1 MISIRASKRFTGRGE
16 ELTVFDDL
24 ELDIPEGEFVC
35 IVGRSGCG
43 KSTLL
48 RIIAGLEDTTSGG
61 VSFGWTAGPTGAA
74 GFVFQESGL
83 FPWRTVWDNVKLG
96 LEIRGVRGDALR
108 HRVSAI
114 LEIVGL
120 RGFERYY
127 PYQLSGGM
135 AQRVAIARAFV
146 IEPDLLLMDEPF
158 ASLDAH
164 TRADMQLELLRVWQ
178 AFRKTVVFVTHNVD
192 EAVFLADRIVV
203 LAGRPAMIRADI
215 AINLPRPRRR
225 FGRDELAYQEELV
238 KWLAEQPDQ
247 RQELGGRSP

>member
-1 MISIRASKRFTGRGE
+1 MISIRASKRFTEQAGA
-16 ELTVFDDL
+16 LSVFEDL
-24 ELDIPEGEFVC
+24 RLDIPDGEFVC

-48 RIIAGLEDTTSGG
+48 RIIGGLETATTGGVTFGQSGG
-61 VSFGWTAGPTGAA
+61 RRGPI
-74 GFVFQESGL
+74 GFVFQEPGL

-96 LEIRGVRGDALR
+96 LEIRGESGSALTR
-108 HRVSAI
+108 RVNDM

-158 ASLDAH
+158 AALDTH
-164 TRADMQLELLRVWQ
+164 TRADMHVELLRVWQ
-178 AFRKTVVFVTHNVD
+178 AFKKTVVFVTHNVD
-192 EAVFLADRIVV
+192 EAVFLADRVIV
-203 LAGRPAMIRADI
+203 LAGRPAAIRADI
-215 AINLPRPRRR
+215 GIGLPRPRRR
-225 FGRDELAYQEELV
+225 FGADEIAHQEEIV
-238 KWLAEQPDQ
+238 KCLGAGSEPLAA
-247 RQELGGRSP
+247 GGVT

>member
-1 MISIRASKRFTGRGE
+1 MISIRATKRFTEQAGA
-16 ELTVFDDL
+16 LSVFEDL
-24 ELDIPEGEFVC
+24 QLDIPEGEFVC

-48 RIIAGLEDTTSGG
+48 RIIGGLETATAGGVTFGWSGG
-61 VSFGWTAGPTGAA
+61 RTAQI
-74 GFVFQESGL
+74 GFVFQEPGL

-96 LEIRGVRGDALR
+96 LEIRGESRPSLAR
-108 HRVSAI
+108 RVNDM

-158 ASLDAH
+158 AALDTH
-164 TRADMQLELLRVWQ
+164 TRADMHVELLRVWQ
-178 AFRKTVVFVTHNVD
+178 TFKKTVVFVTHNVD
-192 EAVFLADRIVV
+192 EAVFLADRVIV
-203 LAGRPAMIRADI
+203 LAGRPASIRADVGI
-215 AINLPRPRRR
+215 DLPRPRRR
-225 FGRDELAYQEELV
+225 FGTDEIAHQEEIV
-238 KWLAEQPDQ
+238 KWLGAGSEPLP
-247 RQELGGRSP
+247 REA